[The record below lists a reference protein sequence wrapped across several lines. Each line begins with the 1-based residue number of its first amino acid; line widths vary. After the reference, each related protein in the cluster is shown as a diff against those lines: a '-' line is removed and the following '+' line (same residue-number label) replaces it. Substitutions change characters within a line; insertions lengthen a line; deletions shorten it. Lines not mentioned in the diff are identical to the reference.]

1 MKNFETEYKELQA
14 IVEKLEKGEVN
25 LDSSID
31 QFKKGMVLLTSLRL
45 QLKKVENEL
54 KELDVKLAEDS
65 EQ

>member
-1 MKNFETEYKELQA
+1 MKNFEAEYKELQA

-31 QFKKGMVLLTSLRL
+31 QFKKGMTLLGSLRS

-54 KELDVKLAEDS
+54 SELDVKLTSDEG
-65 EQ
+65 